1 MRDKSLLIGKL
12 LLNNARTLKPFYHM
26 EILKIR
32 PLDWSINSMTSTHNK
47 TLYKF
52 VNVKGDIPARN
63 VQIVVDG
70 VFEVVAEPTKNLV
83 LGRFIELEST
93 TLMIL
98 KSQLLRW
105 PVKQPRRLEEISVSQ
120 IMNKRT
126 ATFVKFNGII
136 RV

>member
-12 LLNNARTLKPFYHM
+12 LLNNARPLRPFYHM

-105 PVKQPRRLEEISVSQ
+105 PVKLPRRLEEISVSQ